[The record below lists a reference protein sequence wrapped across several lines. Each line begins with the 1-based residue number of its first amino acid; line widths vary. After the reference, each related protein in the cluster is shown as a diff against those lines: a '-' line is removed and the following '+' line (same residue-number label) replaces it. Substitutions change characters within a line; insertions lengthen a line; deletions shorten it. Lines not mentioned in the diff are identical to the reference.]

1 MIPTHDFNTKIIKD
15 FRANGGK
22 VVALAEGRPFEG
34 VPMILLHHRGAKT
47 RVERVNPLVYQRVG
61 DSYAVFATK
70 GGAPTDPAWYRN
82 LMTNPDAQVEVG
94 TATID
99 VTARELDGNE
109 RKEVWERQKTLTPVF
124 ADYEEKTK
132 NIRQIPVVLLERRS

>member
-47 RVERVNPLVYQRVG
+47 GVERVG
-61 DSYAVFATK
+61 
-70 GGAPTDPAWYRN
+70 
-82 LMTNPDAQVEVG
+82 VG
-94 TATID
+94 T
-99 VTARELDGNE
+99 V
-109 RKEVWERQKTLTPVF
+109 
-124 ADYEEKTK
+124 
-132 NIRQIPVVLLERRS
+132 